1 MKRNTTAILAGVGM
15 FLFGVPMVVG
25 QETKPAEPAPD
36 PLAGPTVKETK
47 EERSLIRRN
56 FEGRIQRLETLPDE
70 AAVELLSLDE
80 AVKARVRAVLDDY
93 NKTLDRLVTG
103 NLDLL
108 VKFTNTTGRR
118 ERFELVREAKTAFA
132 DLESKGSLKERVAK
146 ELPKEQAERY
156 ETLVKGY
163 WEVLIDDAVQQ
174 TARESKDRE
183 KSAGRGEIVIREGF
197 LAFGQ
202 EVKRSYER
210 QISAK
215 TKELE
220 AFLKKLDLS
229 TEKETKIRNM
239 FVDFEERTKGVS
251 RPEQRRE
258 LATRVFRELNKEQQ
272 RTMLEELFKTPPT
285 EAPGTAPEEGM
296 KDSEP
301 MEPMKER

>member
-1 MKRNTTAILAGVGM
+1 
-15 FLFGVPMVVG
+15 MVVG